1 MSVRDAGV
9 TGRRPGAVPPPER
22 AGWYRWRAVVTVARL
37 AVVLAV
43 LLAVYVV
50 APWDG
55 RLDLSLG
62 AQLLAWLALLAV
74 VVWLDVRSVLR
85 SRRPWQ
91 KAAEG
96 AVLSIALLLLPFASV
111 YVLLDQTDSSSFSEP
126 LTRID
131 GLYFAVTVFSTV
143 GFGDIVPVSET
154 ARVLVTVQIVVD
166 LLLVGVITKVL
177 LGAAQLQN
185 RRLKT
190 TDLNGT
196 RPAGDEEEDVR

>member
-1 MSVRDAGV
+1 MTARDAGV
-9 TGRRPGAVPPPER
+9 AGRRRDAVPPPEG
-22 AGWYRWRAVVTVARL
+22 AGVYRWRAVAIIARL
-37 AVVLAV
+37 VVVLVV
-43 LLAVYVV
+43 LLVVYMA
-50 APWDG
+50 APWDR

-62 AQLLAWLALLAV
+62 AQLLAWLAVLTV

-96 AVLSIALLLLPFASV
+96 AVLSIALLLLPFASA
-111 YVLLDQTDSSSFSEP
+111 YVLLDQNDSSSFSES

-143 GFGDIVPVSET
+143 GFGDITPVSET
-154 ARVLVTVQIVVD
+154 ARVLVTIQIVVD

-177 LGAAQLQN
+177 LGAAQLQH
-185 RRLKT
+185 RRLGAP
-190 TDLNGT
+190 DMNGR
-196 RPAGDEEEDVR
+196 RPPGDEQEERP